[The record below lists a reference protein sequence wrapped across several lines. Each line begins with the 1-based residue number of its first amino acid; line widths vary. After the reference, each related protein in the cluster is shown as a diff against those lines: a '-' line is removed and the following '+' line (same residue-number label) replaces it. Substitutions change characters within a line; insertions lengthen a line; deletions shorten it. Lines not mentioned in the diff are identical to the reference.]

1 MSVRSPRATT
11 AVGEPEGGPGA
22 PPLEGRPT
30 VDRLQD
36 RGVADA
42 PFVTVAVPCLDEAGY
57 IEACIEALLAQDY
70 PGDRFEILVADGG
83 SRDGTRAILDALAAR
98 EPRVRVIDNPARIQ
112 SAGLNAML
120 AVARGEIFVR
130 ADVHSDYERDYLRA
144 CVEVLEETG
153 ADNVGGAARARAKGD
168 FQRAVVA
175 ALHSPLGFGGSKYR
189 DESNEGWAES
199 VFPGA
204 FRRSTLERIGGF
216 DGHAITAEDADVN
229 QRIWEA
235 GGRVWLSR
243 RVVVHY
249 YPRDRLTALARQ
261 YFQYGQGRARGL
273 LKNGK
278 FLSIRPAV
286 PFLALASESLLALV
300 APPVAA
306 LGLGAYLLLT
316 GAEAVR
322 VGRSAGARA
331 IPRVWAIF
339 PVIHASHGAGFAYGL
354 LRYARSPDWPRAP
367 SPRASPAGG

>member
-1 MSVRSPRATT
+1 MT
-11 AVGEPEGGPGA
+11 E
-22 PPLEGRPT
+22 
-30 VDRLQD
+30 
-36 RGVADA
+36 A
-42 PFVTVAVPCLDEAGY
+42 PFVTVAVPCLNEAGY
-57 IEACIEALLAQDY
+57 VEACIEALLAQDF
-70 PGDRFEILVADGG
+70 PADRYEIVVADGG
-83 SRDGTRAILDALAAR
+83 SDDGTRAILDALATR
-98 EPRVRVIDNPARIQ
+98 TPRVRVIDNPARIQ
-112 SAGLNAML
+112 AAGLDAVL

-130 ADVHSDYERDYLRA
+130 ADVHADYARDYLRA
-144 CVEVLEETG
+144 CVEVLAETG
-153 ADNVGGAARARAKGD
+153 ADNVGGAARARAKTQ

-216 DGHAITAEDADVN
+216 DPRAITAEDADVN

-249 YPRDRLTALARQ
+249 YPRDRLRALARQ

-286 PFLALASESLLALV
+286 PFLALAGESLLALV
-300 APPVAA
+300 APPLAA

-316 GAEAVR
+316 GVEAVR
-322 VGRSAGARA
+322 VGRHEGARA
-331 IPRVWAIF
+331 IPRVWGVF

-354 LRYARSPDWPRAP
+354 VRYARRPDWPRAP
-367 SPRASPAGG
+367 KSRASPAAG